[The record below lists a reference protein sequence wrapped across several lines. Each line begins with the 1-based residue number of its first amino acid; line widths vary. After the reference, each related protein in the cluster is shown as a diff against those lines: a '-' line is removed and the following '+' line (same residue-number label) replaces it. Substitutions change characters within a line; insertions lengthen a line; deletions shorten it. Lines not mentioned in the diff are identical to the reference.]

1 MLLVKLDKQAGVVT
15 VEPKDRLTE
24 ADFEALARVIDPYL
38 AEHGV
43 LSGLLIVTEDFPG
56 WDSFAALVGHFKF
69 VRAHHEKLLR
79 VALVTDSTIGDF
91 AEKLASHFVSA
102 QVRHFP
108 YPRLDDAQVW
118 IKENGT
124 D

>member
-1 MLLVKLDKQAGVVT
+1 MLLVNLDKQAGVVT
-15 VEPKDRLTE
+15 VEPKDRLSQ
-24 ADFEALARVIDPYL
+24 ADFETVAGVIDPYL

-56 WDSFAALVGHFKF
+56 WDSFAALVGHLKF
-69 VRAHHEKLLR
+69 VRAHHEQLAR
-79 VALVTDSTIGDF
+79 VALVTDSAIGDF
-91 AEKLASHFVSA
+91 AEKLASHFVAA

-108 YPRLDDAQVW
+108 YSRLDDAQVW
-118 IKENGT
+118 VRKNVT